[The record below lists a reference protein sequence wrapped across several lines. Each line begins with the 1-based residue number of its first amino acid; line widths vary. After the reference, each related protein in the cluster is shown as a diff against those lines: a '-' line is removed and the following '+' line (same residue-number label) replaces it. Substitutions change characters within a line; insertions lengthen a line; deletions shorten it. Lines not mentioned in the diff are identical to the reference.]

1 MTRARTAWAQLRYRM
16 LLRRMAGPRLL
27 RAFARAYPDAVFVE
41 IGANDGEKHD
51 HLRPLIVA
59 NEWRGV
65 LVEPVPYLFERL
77 RANYAGV
84 ARVELENAA
93 IAEADGALDFYHLPE
108 APPEERAHLPEW
120 YDTIG
125 SFSREIVMRHA
136 TAIEGLAERIIE
148 TQVPALTFE
157 SLCQRHGLEQVDLV
171 AIDTEGYDGRI
182 LGAFPFAR
190 YRPRLILYEH
200 FHLGPQERAATL
212 EHLHAN
218 GYDTIEEGLD
228 TFAHRRGDDDALTR
242 CWRRLRPAV
251 AGVSKY
257 DEEGQ

>member
-1 MTRARTAWAQLRYRM
+1 MTGPRTAWAQLRYRL

-27 RAFARAYPDAVFVE
+27 RAFARTYPDAVFVE
-41 IGANDGEKHD
+41 IGANDGDKHD
-51 HLRPLIVA
+51 HLRPLIIA
-59 NEWRGV
+59 NGWRGV

-84 ARVELENAA
+84 ARVQFENAA

-108 APPEERAHLPEW
+108 APPDEREHLPEW

-125 SFSREIVMRHA
+125 SFSRETVMRHA
-136 TAIEGLAERIIE
+136 TAIDGIAERIVE
-148 TQVPALTFE
+148 TQVPTLTFE
-157 SLCQRHGLEQVDLV
+157 SLCERHGLEQVDLV

-182 LGAFPFAR
+182 IRAFPFHR

-200 FHLGPQERAATL
+200 FHLAPQERAATR

-218 GYDTIEEGLD
+218 GYETIEEGMD
-228 TFAHRRGDDDALTR
+228 TFAYRGADDALAR
-242 CWRRLRPAV
+242 HWRRSRPAV
-251 AGVSKY
+251 RGVSKH